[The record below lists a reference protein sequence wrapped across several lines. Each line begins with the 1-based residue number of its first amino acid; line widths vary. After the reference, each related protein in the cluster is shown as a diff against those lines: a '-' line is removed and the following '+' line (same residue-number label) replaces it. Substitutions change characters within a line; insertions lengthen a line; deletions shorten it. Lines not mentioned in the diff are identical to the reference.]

1 MNKNMILAVVLSV
14 VVLYVWGEFFAPKPQ
29 LPLPEQ
35 SGSVENSAV
44 TSPDNQNATPQEKS
58 DTALQQGPDAAT
70 QAATATPATRPA
82 DGELFRHG
90 PIAPTAQNPAQN
102 GTLNGT
108 AMTME
113 YTSKGGRLT
122 ALSVTGEKYRNKRL
136 DMLAALRDDA
146 YFPEMSSIFTQEP
159 AYAVEEASGNAITFR
174 YEQEGLI
181 EWKTLR
187 FSGDYLLTV
196 SKKVVNN
203 SAAPINWRP
212 ALRYRSIHADDK
224 IFSSYGK
231 VFEFLVKTTGEGM
244 KEPSSGEKLKEETQG
259 RQIQWAGVNYGFF
272 LYAAVGKEQE
282 ALTVDGVIDS
292 KQNLTV
298 LTTAHD
304 EFTIA
309 PGQTAE
315 ATFTIFLGPKEVRLL
330 EQAGNDLRASA
341 SLGWFGFL
349 AEPLLWILNFFYDFV
364 KNYGIAIILLTI
376 LVKLL
381 LWPLSDASYKSMAK
395 MKKLMPKVEDL
406 KKKYKEDKET
416 LNKEI
421 MLLYQKE
428 GVNPLGGCL
437 PILIQMPIYIALYS
451 MLNNAVE
458 LYNAGFLPFWL
469 IDLSEKDPYYILPV
483 ALGGFMFLQQKMTP
497 TQMDNQQ
504 AKIMLYVMPVMFAG
518 FMLFLPAGL
527 NLYILANT
535 LLGIL
540 QQWLVTKRYG

>member
-14 VVLYVWGEFFAPKPQ
+14 VVLYVWGEFFAPKP
-29 LPLPEQ
+29 

-44 TSPDNQNATPQEKS
+44 TSTGTQNAAPQEKS
-58 DTALQQGPDAAT
+58 DTALAQGPEKAEG
-70 QAATATPATRPA
+70 QPGTASGSAVARPVEG
-82 DGELFRHG
+82 DLFRHG
-90 PIAPTAQNPAQN
+90 AIVATAQHEKRK
-102 GTLNGT
+102 GEITGT
-108 AMTME
+108 AMRLDWATD
-113 YTSKGGRLT
+113 GGRFA
-122 ALSVTGEKYRNKRL
+122 ALPVTGEKYRNKKL

-146 YFPEMSSIFTQEP
+146 YFPEMSSVFSAEP
-159 AYAVEEASGNAITFR
+159 VYAVENATADAVTFR
-174 YEQEGLI
+174 YEENGVT
-181 EWKTLR
+181 EWKSIR
-187 FSGDYLLTV
+187 FAGDYLLTV
-196 SKKVVNN
+196 SKKVTNN
-203 SAAPINWRP
+203 SAAPVNWRP
-212 ALRYRSIHADDK
+212 ALRYQSIHENK
-224 IFSSYGK
+224 EVFSSYGK
-231 VFEFLVKTTGEGM
+231 RFEFLVKTTGEGM
-244 KEPSSGEKLKEETQG
+244 KEPSSGEKLKEVTQG
-259 RQIQWAGVNYGFF
+259 KQVQWAGVNYGFF
-272 LYAAVGKEQE
+272 LYAVVAGEKD
-282 ALTVDGVIDS
+282 ALTVDGAIDA

-298 LTTAHD
+298 LTVARD

-315 ATFTIFLGPKEVRLL
+315 AAFTVFIGPKEIRLL

-349 AEPLLWILNFFYDFV
+349 AEPLLWVLNFFYDFV

-395 MKKLMPKVEDL
+395 MKKLMPKVEEL

-469 IDLSEKDPYYILPV
+469 TDLSEKDPYYILPV

>member
-29 LPLPEQ
+29 LPPEQ
-35 SGSVENSAV
+35 PTQG
-44 TSPDNQNATPQEKS
+44 QNAAPQEKS
-58 DTALQQGPDAAT
+58 DTAIAQGPDAASQAVPQVAKPVEGDLFRPGT
-70 QAATATPATRPA
+70 VAAT
-82 DGELFRHG
+82 LK
-90 PIAPTAQNPAQN
+90 NPVQKGRLA
-102 GTLNGT
+102 GT
-108 AMTME
+108 AMGLDYATD
-113 YTSKGGRLT
+113 GGRLT
-122 ALSVTGEKYRNKRL
+122 ALPVTGEKYQNKKL
-136 DMLAALRDDA
+136 DMLMALKEGTA
-146 YFPEMSSIFTQEP
+146 FPEMSSVFTAEP
-159 AYAVEEASGNAITFR
+159 HYLLDGQTAEAVNFR
-174 YEQEGLI
+174 YEQDGISEF
-181 EWKTLR
+181 KTIR
-187 FSGDYLLTV
+187 HSGDYLLSV
-196 SKKVVNN
+196 SKKIVNN
-203 SAAPINWRP
+203 SAAPLTWRP
-212 ALRYRSIHADDK
+212 ALRYQSLHADDK

-244 KEPSSGEKLKEETQG
+244 KEPSDREGLLKHSQG
-259 RQIQWAGVNYGFF
+259 KQVQWAGVNYGFF
-272 LYAAVGKEQE
+272 LYAVVAGEKD
-282 ALTVDGVIDS
+282 ALTVDGTVDGKENRTI
-292 KQNLTV
+292 LTV
-298 LTTAHD
+298 ARD

-315 ATFTIFLGPKEVRLL
+315 AAFTVFMGPKEIRLL
-330 EQAGNDLRASA
+330 EQAGNDLRSSA

-349 AEPLLWILNFFYDFV
+349 AEPLLWILNFFYDYV
-364 KNYGIAIILLTI
+364 KNYGLAIIFLTI

-395 MKKLMPKVEDL
+395 MKKLMPKVEEL
-406 KKKYKEDKET
+406 KKKFKEDKES

-469 IDLSEKDPYYILPV
+469 VDLSEKDPYFILPV
-483 ALGGFMFLQQKMTP
+483 ALGAFMFLQQKMTP

-540 QQWLVTKRYG
+540 QQWLVNKKYGA

>member
-14 VVLYVWGEFFAPKPQ
+14 VVLYVWGEFFAPKP
-29 LPLPEQ
+29 

-44 TSPDNQNATPQEKS
+44 TSTGTQNATPQEKS
-58 DTALQQGPDAAT
+58 DAALAQGPDAAT
-70 QAATATPATRPA
+70 QAATTAPATRPA
-82 DGELFRHG
+82 DGDLFRPG
-90 PIAPTAQNPAQN
+90 TVVATVQNPVQK
-102 GTLNGT
+102 GRLTGT
-108 AMTME
+108 AMELDYATD
-113 YTSKGGRLT
+113 GGRLT
-122 ALSVTGEKYRNKRL
+122 ALPVTGEKYQNKKL
-136 DMLAALRDDA
+136 DMLMAQKEGT
-146 YFPEMSSIFTQEP
+146 YFLEMSSVFTAEP
-159 AYAVEEASGNAITFR
+159 RYTVENATDDAVNFR
-174 YEQEGLI
+174 YEQEGI
-181 EWKTLR
+181 AEFKTIR
-187 FSGDYLLTV
+187 HSGDYLLSV
-196 SKKVVNN
+196 SKKIINN
-203 SAAPINWRP
+203 SAAPLTWRP
-212 ALRYRSIHADDK
+212 ALRYQSIHADDK

-244 KEPSSGEKLKEETQG
+244 KEPSSGEKLTEVTQG
-259 RQIQWAGVNYGFF
+259 KQVQWAGVNYGFF
-272 LYAAVGKEQE
+272 LYAVVAGEKD
-282 ALTVDGVIDS
+282 ALTVDGTIDS

-298 LTTAHD
+298 LTVARD

-315 ATFTIFLGPKEVRLL
+315 AAFTVFIGPKEIRLL
-330 EQAGNDLRASA
+330 EQAGNDLRSSA

-437 PILIQMPIYIALYS
+437 PILVQMPIYIALYS

-469 IDLSEKDPYYILPV
+469 VDLSEKDPYYILPV

-497 TQMDNQQ
+497 TQMDSQQ

-518 FMLFLPAGL
+518 FMLFLPSGL